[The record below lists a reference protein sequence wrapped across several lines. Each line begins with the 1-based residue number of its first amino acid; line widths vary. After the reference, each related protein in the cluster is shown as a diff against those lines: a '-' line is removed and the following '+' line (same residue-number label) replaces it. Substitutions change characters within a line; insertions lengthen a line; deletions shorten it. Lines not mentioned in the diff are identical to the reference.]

1 MEDSKTGS
9 RLAVCHLQAMER
21 NKRERPLQGRCSS
34 RNFGSAVSMPSA
46 AQHWLAGCWF
56 LEQSPAKA
64 KHRAMMPWK
73 WHVVGGWSGVSVGGP
88 QGLWLRRTRPV
99 LMVSV
104 DLQRGDARPARTV
117 PMPSSSR
124 VHKRAAAPTGRRTV
138 LCDSTAAARALCFWS
153 WRIVVVLSDLHLHTR
168 ASD

>member
-1 MEDSKTGS
+1 MIQGCNHQKMEDSKTGS

-46 AQHWLAGCWF
+46 AQHWLAVRWF

-104 DLQRGDARPARTV
+104 DLQQRDAHQLALYRCPLPA
-117 PMPSSSR
+117 
-124 VHKRAAAPTGRRTV
+124 G
-138 LCDSTAAARALCFWS
+138 STAELPLLQGAGWS
-153 WRIVVVLSDLHLHTR
+153 FATPLGQPAHCVSGVGAT
-168 ASD
+168 